1 MKSTH
6 FRMVALVAALAAAIA
21 GGGCRKARPPAPPA
35 APDAG
40 AAAATDAGASAEPA
54 TATPPQPEADWAG
67 LPDEEVATRSGLN
80 LEECR
85 LALAEGDGFRITVC
99 DFIREVNGLPPRY
112 RSRFDSLERRKELL
126 EDMISLAVMEQEAKR
141 LGLDQDPETR
151 FYLERL
157 LADKM
162 EAELKGELRR
172 EIRGSITPE
181 DEAAY
186 FGSHQDQFNRPELA
200 SAAHIL
206 VATEAE
212 AQALIARLTAPDADR
227 NMFATLA
234 AEQSLDAET
243 KARGG
248 SLSYFTRPDVH
259 SDRYRAV
266 DPALAAVVFE
276 MQNIGDI
283 YPQPVRTT
291 QGFHVLKLTGKR
303 AAVVRTLEQVRP
315 AVRVGIEEER
325 FAAAWKQKLEQIQAQ
340 LGVELHPEN
349 LADVR
354 PQLPSPEELERL
366 QHAHEPPGPPGPGAD
381 LLHAPVAPPGASAK
395 PLPPV
400 LAAPAVP

>member
-1 MKSTH
+1 MNPTH
-6 FRMVALVAALAAAIA
+6 FRMFAFVAALAVLPAA
-21 GGGCRKARPPAPPA
+21 GGCRKARPPAPPPGEAGA
-35 APDAG
+35 AAGPAADAG
-40 AAAATDAGASAEPA
+40 AAAEPELGARPPA
-54 TATPPQPEADWAG
+54 EADWAG
-67 LPDEEVATRSGLN
+67 LSDEEAAERSGIT

-85 LALAEGDGFRITVC
+85 LALAEGDGIRITVC
-99 DFIREVNGLPPRY
+99 DFIREVNALPPRY

-141 LGLDQDPETR
+141 LGLDRDPETR

-162 EAELKGELRR
+162 EAELKAELRK
-172 EIRGSITPE
+172 EIRQTIAAQ
-181 DEAAY
+181 DEEAY
-186 FGSHQDQFNRPELA
+186 FATHQDQFNRPELA

-212 AQALIARLTAPDADR
+212 AQALIVQLTAPDVAR
-227 NMFATLA
+227 NLFATLA
-234 AEQSLDAET
+234 AERSLDADT

-259 SDRYRAV
+259 SDRYPAV

-276 MQNIGDI
+276 MQNIGDV

-303 AAVVRTLEQVRP
+303 AAVVRALEQVRP
-315 AVRVGIEEER
+315 AVRAGIEEER
-325 FAAAWKQKLEQIQAQ
+325 FQAAWKQKMQAIQAE

-349 LADVR
+349 LADVQ
-354 PQLPSPEELERL
+354 PTLPSPEELERTHHVH
-366 QHAHEPPGPPGPGAD
+366 QPPAPPGPAGAAIRTVPPPGP
-381 LLHAPVAPPGASAK
+381 SNK
-395 PLPPV
+395 PLPAPEPV
-400 LAAPAVP
+400 MP